1 LMVWG
6 YALTIGSIIAAFI
19 FTGWQGGL
27 TILFLAFVFSF
38 TAAQSIY
45 LHKTKE
51 RNLKFLGM
59 VKPLAQSQLSAFLTG
74 SGSNKPYRELVQ
86 YHIKRQSTKQLQLA
100 VLGETS
106 LLPEVYQPTIMSY
119 IDATNNQL
127 GASGNFWM
135 QTTCR
140 QAFEQIM
147 NIAIEVLPLDGVIT
161 SVEDA

>member
-1 LMVWG
+1 MPMK
-6 YALTIGSIIAAFI
+6 
-19 FTGWQGGL
+19 
-27 TILFLAFVFSF
+27 
-38 TAAQSIY
+38 
-45 LHKTKE
+45 H
-51 RNLKFLGM
+51 M
-59 VKPLAQSQLSAFLTG
+59 AQSQLSAFLTG
-74 SGSNKPYRELVQ
+74 SGNKPYRELVQ

-161 SVEDA
+161 SVEDALKTNNHELAFQLFQITTQSFAYSASKRRNQRKFMGIRKGLFG